1 MHTIS
6 HWRSQLSGRILS
18 TSLLILL
25 LSFLPTASMQAVTAS
40 TPIIMTSA
48 QAVTGFSGRGDAR
61 DVDIYPVVAYAD
73 SLARYLL
80 IWLSAR
86 NAASST
92 DGLDIYG
99 LFLDIQ
105 GNVVGNPFRISDQN
119 TVARNGP
126 PTLASNGT
134 EFIVAWTSRGQRC
147 RIYVQRIIDNQNKP
161 DQLLAAASGHQHSPT
176 LIYQPTAQQ
185 YVLAYVDGDDYL
197 PPKLF
202 GATTDDCGNQVTST
216 SNIKT
221 LVFTTNGDT
230 PQPQQI
236 LGVTTEQKGA
246 FRPAIAYSSSL
257 QKYLIAWEDRR
268 QASGNNFRFD
278 LYTQTLSDTTT
289 ISNSN
294 VLTLTGV
301 NTASAAGSDYTNL
314 DNSATWTPRPVISAG
329 LNQFLVSWFQR
340 TTTSNGA
347 QWAVIGQLIP
357 TQGTPS
363 FPIFEV
369 AYVNDHPGDAPTGY
383 LAATYTAA
391 TGDYLVSVTAH
402 LETFTGYF
410 SAAQIQRVTATGQLL
425 SLAGTQQNAP
435 SIGEAIDLS
444 IDSQLSLAMV
454 NTANH
459 PNGENKTL
467 FLYGKHA
474 PGQPAQDFS
483 IWGAQLRV
491 ATVTPTATPTVTSSP
506 TDVATVTVTPTVT
519 PLPTITP
526 TPTLPSDRSTDL
538 YLPIVQKK

>member
-1 MHTIS
+1 MHKITNWRTQLPWWIS
-6 HWRSQLSGRILS
+6 L
-18 TSLLILL
+18 TSLLVLL
-25 LSFLPTASMQAVTAS
+25 LSSLLTVSMQAVTGS
-40 TPIIMTSA
+40 TPIIMTSV
-48 QAVTGFSGRGDAR
+48 QAVTGFSGQGDAR
-61 DVDIYPVVAYAD
+61 DIDIYPVVAYAQN
-73 SLARYLL
+73 LNRYLV

-86 NAASST
+86 NAAAST
-92 DGLDIYG
+92 DGLDLYG
-99 LFLDIQ
+99 LFLDTD
-105 GNVVGNPFRISDQN
+105 GNVTGNPFRISDQN

-134 EFIVAWTSRGQRC
+134 EFIAAWTSRGQRC

-161 DQLLAAASGHQHSPT
+161 DQILVSAVGHQHSPA
-176 LIYQPTAQQ
+176 LIYQPTSQD

-202 GATTDDCGNQVTST
+202 GAATDDCGNQVAST

-221 LVFTTNGDT
+221 AVFTTTSNT

-236 LGVTTEQKGA
+236 LSVTAEQKGA

-257 QKYLIAWEDRR
+257 QEYLIAWEDRR
-268 QASGNNFRFD
+268 QAGGNNFRFD
-278 LYTQTLSDTTT
+278 LYTQTLSNTTT

-294 VLTLTGV
+294 ALTLTGI
-301 NTASAAGSDYTNL
+301 NSALATGSDYTNL

-329 LNQFLVSWFQR
+329 LNQFLISWFQR

-347 QWAVIGQLIP
+347 QWAVMGQLNP
-357 TQGTPS
+357 NQGTPS
-363 FPIFEV
+363 FPIF
-369 AYVNDHPGDAPTGY
+369 AITYANGHPGDAPTGY
-383 LAATYTAA
+383 LAATYTGA
-391 TGDYLVSVTAH
+391 TGDYLVGVTTH

-425 SLAGTQQNAP
+425 SLAGMPQDTP

-444 IDSQLSLAMV
+444 SDSQLSLAMTDTS
-454 NTANH
+454 NQPT
-459 PNGENKTL
+459 GESRTL

-474 PGQPAQDFS
+474 PGQPAQDFN

-491 ATVTPTATPTVTSSP
+491 ATATPTATPTTTTTP
-506 TDVATVTVTPTVT
+506 TGVVPATVTPTGT

-526 TPTLPSDRSTDL
+526 TPTLPPVESTNL
-538 YLPIVQKK
+538 YLPIAQKK